1 MLNLKKNYVDKNER
15 LAFAFA
21 GGGQNFCYA
30 LVTNYLMYYYINI
43 FGVDPKAVG
52 LMLFVAGIWDIIN
65 NPLAGIVI
73 DKTRTK
79 SGKMIPYLRWLT
91 PPLAVFTVLLFSG
104 PQLLGYNSPFKVL
117 YMVITYFCWE
127 LCYTFT
133 DVSYWGLSCAI
144 SPNSEER
151 AEILKTT
158 NIIITI
164 MSAIPQVLIPIF
176 LDYAEAKGGS
186 INLKNL
192 FFFMGL
198 FGGGVGVALFSMSG
212 IFVKERIEQSKETP
226 SIKESLGQLI
236 KNPVLRIIITS
247 NFLYSLSGIGL
258 TFSVY
263 YFIDV
268 LGYASLS
275 VLSQIPVAVFGFVSY
290 ALISPVKRKLDNRQ
304 IMIAV
309 LTLLGTVQLTIF
321 LIGTTFYN
329 NARIMIP
336 LIMVSNSAFGLA
348 SAFMGITP
356 SELLGEATD
365 YTQWT
370 TGKRNEGISFSL
382 KIATTKMSSTIT
394 QALGAVLLSM
404 IGYITSPSDVR
415 VPQPESVQSRL
426 WVMFYLVPAVI
437 TLLSAIPY
445 YFYPLLGEKKR
456 QMYEELEER
465 RKM

>member
-1 MLNLKKNYVDKNER
+1 MTSNKKNYVDKNER

-30 LVTNYLMYYYINI
+30 LVTNYLMYYYINV

-52 LMLFVAGIWDIIN
+52 LMLFIEGAWDIIN
-65 NPLAGIVI
+65 NPLSGIVI

-91 PPLAVFTVLLFSG
+91 PPLALFTVLLFSG
-104 PQLLGYNSPFKVL
+104 PQLLGVNSPFKVL
-117 YMVITYFCWE
+117 YMVISYLCWE

-133 DVSYWGLSCAI
+133 DVSYWGLSSVI
-144 SPNSEER
+144 SPNPDER
-151 AEILKTT
+151 GKILKTT

-164 MSAIPQVLIPIF
+164 MSAIPQVLIPMF
-176 LDYAEAKGGS
+176 LDYAEVQTGS

-198 FGGGVGVALFSMSG
+198 FGGGVGIGLFALSG

-226 SIKESLGQLI
+226 SIKESVSQLI
-236 KNPVLRIIITS
+236 KNPALRIIITS
-247 NFLYSLSGIGL
+247 NLLYSLSGIGL
-258 TFSVY
+258 VFSVY

-268 LGYASLS
+268 LGYAGLS
-275 VLSQIPVAVFGFVSY
+275 VLSQIPVAIFSFLSY
-290 ALISPVKRKLDNRQ
+290 SLISPVKNKLDNRQ
-304 IMIAV
+304 IMIA
-309 LTLLGTVQLTIF
+309 LFALLGTVQLTIF
-321 LIGTTFYN
+321 LIGTAFYD
-329 NARIMIP
+329 NAKVMIP
-336 LIMVSNSAFGLA
+336 LIMVYNSAFGLA
-348 SAFMGITP
+348 SAFMGIIP
-356 SELLGEATD
+356 SELLVEAAD

-370 TGKRNEGISFSL
+370 TGKRNEGVSFSL
-382 KIATTKMSSTIT
+382 KIATTKMSGTIT
-394 QALGAVLLSM
+394 QAFGAVLLSV
-404 IGYITSPSDVR
+404 IGYITSPDNVR
-415 VPQPESVQSRL
+415 VPQPESVKSRL

-445 YFYPLLGEKKR
+445 YFYPLVGEKKR
-456 QMYEELEER
+456 QMYEELDRR